1 MDAVRAGLPAGLE
14 NMPPGPAL
22 ATALSTVD
30 RTRLSGCQLA
40 IVVAAQGRQV
50 AHEQARLLADAV
62 ELGRI
67 PWDGPG
73 PITREQADEFSADQI
88 AMTLTISRW
97 SAAKLQDL
105 GEDLLTRLPAVYQAL
120 LDGRIDYPRAM
131 AFHEILGLLE
141 VDKAQ
146 AIADLLLPKAT
157 GWTSGQLRD
166 RLHYQAHKID
176 PGLARRRYLA
186 GVTDRR
192 VHLGLNHDGTAHLSG
207 TNLPVD
213 RAAAAEDRL
222 DRLARAAKAD
232 GDTRTLDQLRA
243 DALLDTLAGIPFRLR
258 PSTDPATAAADSEAA
273 AFIGAQAAA
282 ARQAAAAEGSVASAA
297 AAFGAREAAPDTAS
311 AAAAPDEQDSGES
324 WQPARPDA
332 RICACGGVRPA
343 ERRGVVDITVP
354 LSTLLG
360 LTDNPA
366 LIPGWGP
373 VIADIARQVALDQAA
388 NPTWKWSV
396 TDEHGHLLHH
406 GHTTRRPTTR
416 EADFVRARDRTCR
429 APGCRKPAIRCDLD
443 HRRDHHH
450 GGPSHRGNLCCE
462 CRHHHR
468 LKHERGFRV
477 HAMGRGGFFWEAPD
491 GRLYFVPADGNIV
504 AISEAT
510 DHDSWDL
517 DQAHPPRQVRQII
530 PRSA

>member
-1 MDAVRAGLPAGLE
+1 MDTVRAGLPAGLE
-14 NMPPGPAL
+14 DMPPGPAL

-30 RTRLSGCQLA
+30 RTELTGCQLA

-67 PWDGPG
+67 PWHGLGPV
-73 PITREQADEFSADQI
+73 TREHSDEFSADQI

-97 SAAKLQDL
+97 AAAKLQDL
-105 GEDLLTRLPAVYQAL
+105 GEYLLTGLPTVYQAL

-131 AFHEILGLLE
+131 AFHEILALLE

-146 AIADLLLPKAT
+146 TIAELILPKAA

-166 RLHYQAHKID
+166 RLHYQAHKAD
-176 PGLARRRYLA
+176 PNLARRRYRA

-192 VHLGLNHDGTAHLSG
+192 VYLGLNHDGTAHLSG

-243 DALLDTLAGIPFRLR
+243 DALLDTLTGIPFRLR
-258 PSTDPATAAADSEAA
+258 PSTDPATAAADREAA
-273 AFIGAQAAA
+273 ATIGTHAAA
-282 ARQAAAAEGSVASAA
+282 HRDA
-297 AAFGAREAAPDTAS
+297 DTA
-311 AAAAPDEQDSGES
+311 ASGLDAQES
-324 WQPARPDA
+324 NDLGEPAGPDA

-343 ERRGVVDITVP
+343 QRRGVVDITVP
-354 LSTLLG
+354 LSTLIG
-360 LTDNPA
+360 LTDNPG

-373 VIADIARQVALDQAA
+373 VLADIARQVALDQAA

-406 GHTTRRPTTR
+406 GHTTRRPTAT

-429 APGCRKPAIRCDLD
+429 APGCRKPAIRCDHD

-450 GGPSHRGNLCCE
+450 GGPSHRGNICTE

-468 LKHERGFRV
+468 LKHERNFRI
-477 HAMGRGGFFWEAPD
+477 HTIGSGGFFWEAPD
-491 GRLYFVPADGNIV
+491 GRLYYVPADGNIV

-510 DHDSWDL
+510 DTGGWDL
-517 DQAHPPRQVRQII
+517 DQAHPPRPVRQII